1 MSADIPGAAA
11 ITLAADDLVR
21 TRTAGS
27 HARGGGGGGGG
38 GGGDRRRTAVRVAW
52 ASGTGGVAS
61 FVGGFCSLPCQR
73 MSDPARLLHVSEQYL
88 PTPNLRASGS
98 EMGGKAVSGAW
109 LNVAGGAVTANP

>member
-27 HARGGGGGGGG
+27 HARGGGGGG
-38 GGGDRRRTAVRVAW
+38 DRRRTAVRVAR